1 MPKRNML
8 IVDDNY
14 GLREALRTVFEDDYN
29 LSFAENG
36 EQALR
41 ATFAG
46 KPEVVLMDYRMPGMD
61 GIETM
66 EYLRKM
72 VPDSQLVIMSAY
84 DDCENVADFYRN
96 GAYDFVGKPF
106 NVSEVKEIVASAA
119 AQANKIMDFSKPVKV
134 KSYEM
139 VTQSEVDVMIDD
151 TLRVACL

>member
-1 MPKRNML
+1 MPKRHML

-41 ATFAG
+41 ATFAA

-119 AQANKIMDFSKPVKV
+119 AQANKIMDFSKAYQLTVRVHDSLAAGGIWKPV
-134 KSYEM
+134 YFLE
-139 VTQSEVDVMIDD
+139 ED
-151 TLRVACL
+151 